1 MAFKKP
7 KVHYNWEASLVDAAL
22 ISCAAPKISPSR
34 GPPLSSCRPRATP
47 PLLQAAGLLCA
58 PFPSLATCTQVHPVP
73 WVTEA
78 VHRALTFSSQSTSP
92 WGQALAGCLL
102 CTSQGAQ
109 HMGGTPLALVH
120 FIRPHSF
127 WLALRRPWKFS
138 GREVLFCQM
147 NALRRPLH
155 SA

>member
-58 PFPSLATCTQVHPVP
+58 PFPSPATCTQVHPVP

-78 VHRALTFSSQSTSP
+78 VHRALTFPASLRAP
-92 WGQALAGCLL
+92 GD
-102 CTSQGAQ
+102 
-109 HMGGTPLALVH
+109 
-120 FIRPHSF
+120 RP
-127 WLALRRPWKFS
+127 WLAVFS
-138 GREVLFCQM
+138 VPPRVLSTWEG
-147 NALRRPLH
+147 PH
-155 SA
+155 